1 MAGGDKEQR
10 DLLRSDARR
19 DLLWIVPLNLLFAL
33 LLISQIAAPLK
44 GLTGDEP
51 HYLVL
56 AHSIVTDGDLDLW
69 DDYNEEAAWRA
80 FYAGPELSPHYA
92 AGVGGR
98 YATRTTG
105 LSFYL
110 APFYWIGLAT
120 GAVVFWARLGM
131 ALLYA
136 ALMAAVYLLCRDLGL
151 PRRPAAGAWLFGSFT
166 VPLAFYSYSIYPE
179 VPAAL
184 LTVAGLRAMLR
195 WESESGGGGARQPL
209 LAGLALA
216 LLPWLGLKY
225 AVVAAVAG
233 IAFLAMAVRKGAAPL
248 RSAGCLLLF
257 PAISAAAFALFLYS
271 FYGTLSPAAIYTGVG
286 DGSRPAAEL
295 NRGLLAAD
303 AGTPAGVLRLGLAYL
318 LDQRDGILFYSPIYL
333 VGIVGLLLTLRRGG
347 GAGGRA
353 GREPSRGG
361 WTMLAVFLAHW
372 GAYSCSGWSS
382 GHAPPGRPLAAVA
395 WVLVVGMAVA
405 FARLRGTPALV
416 VRVAAATVAVAFLA
430 VFLANNFLLY
440 HVILGH
446 TAGHGN
452 NFLASVTA
460 PVDLTQLFPN
470 LLNPLDIHPVPTI
483 LAVAVAATLVLMLYR
498 VGARPAPPAAFP
510 KPVAYAAAAGIPL
523 LLFAAAYLDAELIS
537 PETMQGG
544 GAVRLVFLDE
554 GTYGLEPVA
563 RRGRERLG
571 FWVRGG
577 EAARVDVV
585 CGRRP
590 GTLCFDV
597 RSPVDSQT
605 VELRVEGALFRLRFE
620 RAGWKR
626 TIEVPGELAARW
638 MHRALF
644 RLRVSSSTAFTPAGD
659 PRELGCQVAV
669 YTREPER

>member
-1 MAGGDKEQR
+1 MADEGREQS
-10 DLLRSDARR
+10 DLLHSSARR

-136 ALMAAVYLLCRDLGL
+136 ALMAVVYLLCRDLGL
-151 PRRPAAGAWLFGSFT
+151 PRRAAAGAWLFGSFT

-195 WESESGGGGARQPL
+195 WEGRGARQPL

-225 AVVAAVAG
+225 AAVAAVAG
-233 IAFLAMAVRKGAAPL
+233 VAFLATTVRKSAAPL
-248 RSAGCLLLF
+248 RSAGYLLLF

-271 FYGTLSPAAIYTGVG
+271 FYGTLSPAAIYAGVG

-318 LDQRDGILFYSPIYL
+318 FDQRDGILFYSPIFL
-333 VGIVGLLLTLRRGG
+333 FGIAGLMLML
-347 GAGGRA
+347 GRV
-353 GREPSRGG
+353 RGG
-361 WTMLAVFLAHW
+361 WTMLAIFLAHW
-372 GAYSCSGWSS
+372 AAYSFSGWSS

-395 WVLVVGMAVA
+395 WVLVVGMAFA
-405 FARLRGTPALV
+405 FARLRGSLAPV
-416 VRVAAATVAVAFLA
+416 VRVAAATVAVAFIA
-430 VFLANNFLLY
+430 VFIANNFLLY

-446 TAGHGN
+446 TVAHGN
-452 NFLASVTA
+452 NFLASVTT
-460 PVDLTQLFPN
+460 PLDLTQLFPN
-470 LLNPLDIHPVPTI
+470 LLNPQDIHPIPTV
-483 LAVAVAATLVLMLYR
+483 LAVAAAATLVLMLYR
-498 VGARPAPPAAFP
+498 IGARSAPPAAFP

-554 GTYGLEPVA
+554 GTYGLEPVG
-563 RRGRERLG
+563 RRGLEQLG

-590 GTLCFDV
+590 ETLYIDV
-597 RSPVDSQT
+597 RSPVDSQA

-626 TIEVPGELAARW
+626 TIEVPGELATRW

-644 RLRVSSSTAFTPAGD
+644 RLRISSSAAFTPAGD

-669 YTREPER
+669 YARELER